1 MLDMTKIREML
12 VRIDAAET
20 ALAVERGKW
29 KDYVDA
35 YALRVAR
42 SVDDIQNAGD
52 RHYRPF
58 NYCVTFEPDSDYGG
72 EEKVHLYGRC
82 AHHAITLEALTTV
95 PFDDLVAEMAGEEA
109 VALAAREKNERRA
122 KYLELKKEF
131 GDE

>member
-1 MLDMTKIREML
+1 MLDMSKIREML

-42 SVDDIQNAGD
+42 AVDDIQNAGD
-52 RHYRPF
+52 KYYRPF
-58 NYCVTFEPDSDYGG
+58 DYDVTFDYDEDGA
-72 EEKVHLYGRC
+72 EEVNVWGRC
-82 AHHAITLEALTTV
+82 AHHSIKLADLTTV
-95 PFDDLVAEMAGEEA
+95 PFDDLVERMAGEEA